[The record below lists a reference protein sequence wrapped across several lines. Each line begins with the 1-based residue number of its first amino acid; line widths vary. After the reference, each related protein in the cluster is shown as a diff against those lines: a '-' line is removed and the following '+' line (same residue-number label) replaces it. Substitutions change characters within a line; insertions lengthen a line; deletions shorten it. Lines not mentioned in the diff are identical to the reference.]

1 MNPIYK
7 FTLSINGATPGQ
19 VYPAYG
25 DDLAKEFT
33 MESNE
38 MFFRAKLSGDLT
50 FVGPDF
56 TTINSAAF
64 DAKFS
69 LVMYI
74 SYDRGTTWTEYWRGK
89 FYKTDCD
96 FDADDRNV
104 VVKPQVD
111 DDYEAVIAGMDKEY
125 SLIELAPECVSVNY
139 DKRPLVQVYV
149 PGEEVI
155 GCFLSNMWWE
165 QECESVLET
174 DMYSENETRL
184 HHLGFYPATKKRSA
198 YITDYYN
205 GATLPV
211 DSFIGNQPDPLNGPY
226 TLTNGSYSFVVEHE
240 QLPSGG
246 TQRNYYLKQ
255 GDTVLYTTFQLFV
268 VGSQPTPPPID
279 ITLSAATGSGA
290 VGSVRFMIRDIA
302 VYSRMLADKISDGT
316 HTGFAIPNDDMVDNN
331 RNYKY
336 AIGYNFEPSI
346 IISNELSTTA
356 TKWGNYQPGRYY
368 IQPFDPNLQTRLGF
382 PVSRGSWTRTSIWY
396 KEVPASHFAEV
407 AWRTPSV
414 LKDAYPL
421 SSAISVLLGQIAPS
435 ITHQNN
441 ENYSHFLYETNPISG
456 VDQTII
462 IAPKSNVVNAGYD
475 EPAQKAM
482 VKLSDI
488 TDMLRDCFR
497 CYWFLDNGKFRIEHI
512 EYFRNGGSYERDVH
526 VVGVDLTADLNVRS
540 MKNWAYMTSKYKF
553 SKPEMAARYEFG
565 WMDDVT
571 EPFEGNPIDIISGY
585 VNPDN
590 VQKIDVAQFTS
601 DIDYI
606 LLNPNAV
613 SKDGFALL
621 AAATQSGEYV
631 LPYYSYTENS
641 QDYYLQ
647 NAWVSFR
654 LLQTYY
660 LYDMPAKYIKLN
672 GVQFQAY
679 GVKRLKTQEVN
690 FPALY
695 DVDVSKLVKT
705 NLGDGE
711 IQKISI
717 NLSSRN
723 AKATLMYD
731 TEQ

>member
-74 SYDRGTTWTEYWRGK
+74 SYDRGTTWTEYWKGK

-125 SLIELAPECVSVNY
+125 NLIELAPECVSVNY

-174 DMYSENETRL
+174 DMHGSETKL
-184 HHLGFYPATKKRSA
+184 SYLGFYPTVKKRIA
-198 YITDYYN
+198 YVDSLSY
-205 GATLPV
+205 GATLAV
-211 DSFIGNQPDPLNGPY
+211 DTFMGNQPDPLTGTY
-226 TLTNGSYSFVVEHE
+226 TLSNGGYTFEVVDSTPQAGVTHRDYYIK
-240 QLPSGG
+240 QNGVALYYTWDQFTPSHPP
-246 TQRNYYLKQ
+246 TQ
-255 GDTVLYTTFQLFV
+255 
-268 VGSQPTPPPID
+268 PPIS
-279 ITLSAATGSGA
+279 LSLVPVQGA
-290 VGSVRFMIRDIA
+290 GTIGSVQVSIRDIS
-302 VYSRMLADKISDGT
+302 VYSRMLVDKTSDGE
-316 HTGFAIPNDDMVDNN
+316 HTAYPIPNDDLVENN

-336 AIGYNFEPSI
+336 VIGYDFQPSI
-346 IISNELSTTA
+346 VLSNEISTTP
-356 TKWGNYQPGRYY
+356 TKWGNYQPGKYY
-368 IQPFDPNLQTRLGF
+368 IQPVDPNLQKRIGY
-382 PVSRGSWTRTSIWY
+382 PVSRGAWTRTSIWY

-441 ENYSHFLYETNPISG
+441 ENYSHFLYATNPISG

-488 TDMLRDCFR
+488 ADMLRDCFR

-526 VVGVDLTADLNVRS
+526 VLGVDLTADLNVRS

-606 LLNPNAV
+606 LLNPNAI